1 MSRQISCPS
10 FLNYPSKR
18 SLVAASFFVVT
29 GLVSTIGIFFPEL
42 FSENSAVNNTDM
54 SDNSTAINYNRT
66 DSGNQINKNEFIF
79 SLTTGLSLIG
89 AVCCALYKDA
99 ARNPAQ
105 PDNTSEQN
113 ITNQQSE
120 TSNTSS
126 QRNDQNTNQDTD
138 NTPPSR
144 TPSNPQSQTSKIAHS
159 PSIV

>member
-10 FLNYPSKR
+10 FLNYPSKI
-18 SLVAASFFVVT
+18 SFVAASFFVVT
-29 GLVSTIGIFFPEL
+29 GLVSTVGIFFPEV
-42 FSENSAVNNTDM
+42 FSGSSAVNNTDM
-54 SDNSTAINYNRT
+54 SDNSTAINYNIT
-66 DSGNQINKNEFIF
+66 DSGNQAKNKIIF
-79 SLTTGLSLIG
+79 PLTTCLSLIG
-89 AVCCALYKDA
+89 AVCCALYKDT